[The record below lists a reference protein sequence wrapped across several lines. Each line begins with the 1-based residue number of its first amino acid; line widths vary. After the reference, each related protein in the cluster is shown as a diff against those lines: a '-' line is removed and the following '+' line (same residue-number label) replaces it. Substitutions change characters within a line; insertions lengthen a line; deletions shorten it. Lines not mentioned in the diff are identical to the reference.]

1 MVYRASAGSGKTFR
15 LAAEYI
21 KLLITNPESYR
32 RILAVTFTNKATA
45 EMKGRIL
52 EELKRLA
59 GGEIS
64 PMGQTIASET
74 GIPLATIAQKAE
86 MALTNIL
93 HDYSRFS
100 VSTIDSFVQ
109 RIIQALLWEL
119 GQQGGTEIQ
128 LDYKPILE
136 RATDILLDESAHNL
150 TLFRWLQT
158 MGEVRLESEKSW
170 DIRNTLLQ
178 LGKEL
183 FSESF
188 RLLSSQQVS
197 TLTDLASINK
207 LKGILNDQQGKI
219 ARSIQSRGVA
229 ALDSIRKVGLT
240 SSVFFQ
246 GSRGVYGFF
255 DKCSRLETGDSLPP
269 SDNSYVRSA
278 LGSPDGT
285 NWVKAEIRRD
295 RMKFEMISSLVQ
307 GQLHPLLNELI
318 DLIEQSR
325 AEYNTSRLV
334 LKNLDSL
341 AILSDLWHTIRR
353 LSIEEGFMLLADSGP
368 LLREFV
374 KETDAPFVY
383 EKAGTRYDCF
393 MIDEFQDTSVIQ
405 WQNFKPLIGNS
416 LAQNDFSMVVGDI
429 KQAIY
434 RWRNGDWRILASGLS
449 ADFAQFGLLFREL
462 NVNRRSLPAIVNFN
476 NSFFAAAVDRVE
488 VELRGLTE
496 AATPQ
501 LVENLVGQL
510 RMAYEGLAQDC
521 AARGAD
527 EGYVEI
533 NLVPDTKESAYD
545 DNLFRQ
551 LPNLISE
558 IQQRGY
564 RAGDIAILVR
574 KNDHGHTIANHLLE
588 FKASNPDAYGSFDV
602 VSQDGLLLASSP
614 AVRLCV
620 AAIRMLQQPDNTVN
634 RAAMSK
640 ELKVLGYLDHLE
652 WNQVFSGE
660 YIEAE
665 REWLLGFRTRPLQEI
680 FEAVVQRYGL
690 LTMIREL
697 AYIAELHEQIV
708 ALSRKGPGSV
718 DRFLDWWDETGE
730 TLSLSIPESKDAI
743 TIMSIHKSKGL
754 QFPVV
759 IIPYSDWEFRKRG
772 AGSILW
778 VNTDSKP
785 FDALPQYPVFE
796 GSEMKSSLF
805 DAFAYNEEM
814 QTLVDNLNL
823 LYVAFTRPEREL
835 YIFCPHPGAD
845 GTRKKLSTTGPLI
858 KDSLSSMA
866 MDGFAPNDLTDS
878 RGIPYLSY
886 STGKRQKAYGVA
898 KKNDQSESWTL
909 ESYPVNPRP
918 GMIKQRLEAND
929 FFRERQSI
937 HEAIRHGK
945 TLHTLFS
952 HIKYAND
959 VDDALHTMQ
968 NQGLIAESER
978 NTLKARIDD
987 ILSSQPY
994 CNWFSRNWEILTETS
1009 IITPEGYTYRPDRV
1023 MVKGNQA
1030 IIVDYKF
1037 GGESPAHLS
1046 QVRRYIS
1053 LIQSMGYTNTEGYLW
1068 YVDRSVCVRI

>member
-21 KLLITNPESYR
+21 KLLMANPESYR

-74 GIPLATIAQKAE
+74 GIPFETIARKAE
-86 MALTNIL
+86 LALTNIL

-136 RATDILLDESAHNL
+136 RATDILLDESAQNQ

-170 DIRNTLLQ
+170 DIRNTLIQ

-197 TLTDLASINK
+197 TLTDLTGINK
-207 LKGILNDQQGKI
+207 LKGILKDQQEII
-219 ARSIQSRGVA
+219 ARSIQSRGMA
-229 ALDSIRKVGLT
+229 ALDTLSKEGLAT
-240 SSVFFQ
+240 SVFFQ

-255 DKCSRLETGDSLPP
+255 EKCSRLETGDPLPP
-269 SDNSYVRSA
+269 TDNKYVLSA
-278 LGSPDGT
+278 LSSPDGT
-285 NWVKAEIRRD
+285 DWVKAEIRKD
-295 RMKFEMISSLVQ
+295 RARFKLISSLVQ
-307 GQLHPLLNELI
+307 SQLHPLLGEII
-318 DLIEQSR
+318 DLIERSR

-353 LSIEEGFMLLADSGP
+353 LSVEEGFMLLADSGP

-374 KETDAPFVY
+374 KENDTPFVY
-383 EKAGTRYDCF
+383 EKAGNRYDCF

-416 LAQNDFSMVVGDI
+416 LAQGDFSMVVGDI

-449 ADFAQFGLLFREL
+449 ADFAHFGLLFREL

-476 NSFFAAAVDRVE
+476 NSFFDAAVDRVE
-488 VELRGLTE
+488 AELRSLTE
-496 AATPQ
+496 MASPL

-527 EGYVEI
+527 KGYVEI
-533 NLVPDTKESAYD
+533 NLVPDTQESAYD

-551 LPNLISE
+551 LPILISE

-574 KNDHGHTIANHLLE
+574 KNDHGHTIANRLLE

-620 AAIRMLQQPDNTVN
+620 AAIRLLQQPDNMVN

-640 ELKVLGYLDHLE
+640 ELKTLGYLNHFD
-652 WNQVFSGE
+652 WNQVFSGD
-660 YIEAE
+660 YFEAE

-690 LTMIREL
+690 LAMTREL

-759 IIPYSDWEFRKRG
+759 IIPYADWEFRKRG

-778 VNTDSKP
+778 VNTNAKP

-835 YIFCPHPGAD
+835 YIFCPDPRAV
-845 GTRKKLSTTGPLI
+845 GTRKKINTTGPLI
-858 KDSLSSMA
+858 KDSLSSMD
-866 MDGFAPNDLTDS
+866 MDGFAPIDLIDS
-878 RGIPYLSY
+878 GGVPYLSY
-886 STGKRQKAYGVA
+886 STGTKQKAHGEG
-898 KKNDQSESWTL
+898 KKNGQSESWIL

-918 GMIKQRLEAND
+918 GVIKQRLEAYD
-929 FFRERQSI
+929 FFRERQSLN
-937 HEAIRHGK
+937 EAIKHGK

-952 HIKYAND
+952 LIKYAND
-959 VDDALHTMQ
+959 VDDALHSMQ
-968 NQGLIAESER
+968 NQGLIREADR
-978 NTLKARIDD
+978 NTLKTRIDN
-987 ILSSQPY
+987 ILSYQPY
-994 CNWFSRNWEILTETS
+994 CDWFSRNWDILTETS
-1009 IITPEGYTYRPDRV
+1009 MLTPEGYTYRPDRV
-1023 MVKGNQA
+1023 MMKDNQT

-1053 LIQSMGYTNTEGYLW
+1053 LIQSMGYKNTEGYIW
-1068 YVDRSVCVRI
+1068 YVDRNVYVKV